1 MEQTENKFN
10 PLQRDLLL
18 SELEKVNDKI
28 NTEKKLDR
36 KMKNDTPKY
45 KCHEQ
50 PLNSLRLHLLEER
63 KVMIQNL
70 LKANDWVY
78 IEQYNPV
85 TKTYEDYIKKDIGYD
100 ENKKENY
107 ESEY

>member
-1 MEQTENKFN
+1 MEQTQNTFN

-18 SELEKVNDKI
+18 TELEKVNDKI

-45 KCHEQ
+45 KCHQE
-50 PLNSLRLHLLEER
+50 PLNDLRVHLLEER

-70 LKANDWVY
+70 LKANDWYY
-78 IEQYNPV
+78 IERYNPV
-85 TKTYEDYIKKDIGYD
+85 TKTYEDYIKKDIGVD
-100 ENKKENY
+100 LSKKDD
-107 ESEY
+107 

>member
-1 MEQTENKFN
+1 MEQTENTFN

-18 SELEKVNDKI
+18 TELEKVNDKI
-28 NTEKKLDR
+28 NIQKKLER

-45 KCHEQ
+45 KCHEE

-70 LKANDWVY
+70 LKANDWYY
-78 IEQYNPV
+78 IERYNPLA
-85 TKTYEDYIKKDIGYD
+85 KTYEDYIKKDIGYD
-100 ENKKENY
+100 ESKKENY

>member
-1 MEQTENKFN
+1 MEQKENTFN

-18 SELEKVNDKI
+18 TKLEKVNDEI
-28 NTEKKLDR
+28 NIQKKLDR

-45 KCHEQ
+45 KCHEE
-50 PLNSLRLHLLEER
+50 PLNALSLHLLEEC